1 MPAEYAR
8 AEALV
13 REHQWDAGIAV
24 LQPLLERRP
33 LDIKVLN
40 LAGLAF
46 IGKGNSAEGIKY
58 FEAALKEAPNF
69 TPALKNLAIAE
80 AALGHTSSAE
90 KHLQTALR
98 QTPED
103 PILNL
108 YLGEIQYQEE
118 DFHSAV
124 EHFRKGRPLIER
136 NPTMLADFAISDLRI
151 GDQQEGLTSLIAL
164 DPQQL
169 GQPAATTLG
178 VELAKADLCA
188 QAIPYLLRAQ
198 TLSQHEPAIGYDL
211 GVCQLSLKQYSEA
224 ARTFQTLIDDK
235 YETSEIDR
243 AIADAYEGKQ
253 ETQKAVDALRRAI
266 ALNPSDENGYLAFA
280 SLCLDH
286 QDFKGAERVI
296 SVGLSRQPKS
306 SSLVFER
313 GILNAMQDHFDDAEA
328 DFQMSANLAPESNT
342 GYIGLGVTYLET
354 GKAAQ
359 AVPVLRSRLQDHPDD
374 ANLNYLYAEALLR
387 AGAQPG
393 EPAYLEAQN
402 RLQKS
407 ITIDPKLVEPH
418 VSLGKIYLNENR
430 VNDAVHQFELA
441 RSIDPNS
448 KAACAH
454 LAVGYRK
461 LGQSEKARA
470 ILLELRAI
478 NDQERTGSRVESR
491 APGQTAETNAH
502 SPS

>member
-1 MPAEYAR
+1 
-8 AEALV
+8 
-13 REHQWDAGIAV
+13 
-24 LQPLLERRP
+24 
-33 LDIKVLN
+33 
-40 LAGLAF
+40 
-46 IGKGNSAEGIKY
+46 
-58 FEAALKEAPNF
+58 
-69 TPALKNLAIAE
+69 
-80 AALGHTSSAE
+80 
-90 KHLQTALR
+90 
-98 QTPED
+98 
-103 PILNL
+103 
-108 YLGEIQYQEE
+108 
-118 DFHSAV
+118 
-124 EHFRKGRPLIER
+124 
-136 NPTMLADFAISDLRI
+136 
-151 GDQQEGLTSLIAL
+151 
-164 DPQQL
+164 
-169 GQPAATTLG
+169 
-178 VELAKADLCA
+178 
-188 QAIPYLLRAQ
+188 
-198 TLSQHEPAIGYDL
+198 
-211 GVCQLSLKQYSEA
+211 
-224 ARTFQTLIDDK
+224 
-235 YETSEIDR
+235 
-243 AIADAYEGKQ
+243 
-253 ETQKAVDALRRAI
+253 
-266 ALNPSDENGYLAFA
+266 
-280 SLCLDH
+280 
-286 QDFKGAERVI
+286 
-296 SVGLSRQPKS
+296 
-306 SSLVFER
+306 
-313 GILNAMQDHFDDAEA
+313 
-328 DFQMSANLAPESNT
+328 
-342 GYIGLGVTYLET
+342 VTYLET